1 MLSVVMPWMNYSA
14 LTDKLAK
21 AAEDEGDIE
30 AAWTWRRLGWRIV
43 MRHTKLGVCVLT
55 RSLWT

>member
-1 MLSVVMPWMNYSA
+1 MLSVVMLWMDYSA

-30 AAWTWRRLGWRIV
+30 AA
-43 MRHTKLGVCVLT
+43 
-55 RSLWT
+55 